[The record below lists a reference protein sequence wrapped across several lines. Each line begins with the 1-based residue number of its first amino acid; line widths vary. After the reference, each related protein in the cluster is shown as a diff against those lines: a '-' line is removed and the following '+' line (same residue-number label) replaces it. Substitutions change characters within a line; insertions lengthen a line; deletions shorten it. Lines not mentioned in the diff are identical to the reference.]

1 MATSTLSIGTFSS
14 ASFRINPTNLV
25 SAISTDPQ
33 DELPSVFATSRLVA
47 LMEIASARVLKPY
60 LEPGQLS
67 VRVTIDVS
75 HTAPPPGDALVT
87 AKATY
92 RGKEGKLFVF
102 DVVASDEGGE
112 VGAAVHKRA
121 VVGAQRL
128 LDGAKKSVADS
139 PSQAM

>member
-1 MATSTLSIGTFSS
+1 MATSTLSTGTSSS
-14 ASFRINPTNLV
+14 ASFRVKPTDLA

-33 DELPSVFATSRLVA
+33 DEFPPVFATSRLVA
-47 LMEIASARVLKPY
+47 LMEIASARVLKPH

-67 VRVTIDVS
+67 VGVTIDVS
-75 HTAPPPGDALVT
+75 HTAPTPDDALVT
-87 AKATY
+87 AEATY

-121 VVGAQRL
+121 VVDAQRL
-128 LDGAKKSVADS
+128 LAGAKKRVADS
-139 PSQAM
+139 PSRAI